1 MSNLLLFFVE
11 THIVSYNFS
20 WFTMPKR
27 NCTFTKELEN
37 DYPFLKKLCG
47 HNDRVKCQQCLS
59 EFSIAHGGRADI
71 KDHLKCVKHKASVS
85 AIASSS
91 SITSFFKNVE
101 PAENELSIAAKEAT
115 FAFHTAAH
123 DISFKTSDCSS
134 KLISKLFEPKFGSAR
149 TKCEAIITGVIA
161 PMARDELLN
170 DLKECNFLSISTDTS
185 NRHDIKLAPIVVRYF
200 VPEKGV
206 SVKLLDFRSV
216 TGETSEILA
225 NHLMS
230 IIKKHELEN
239 KVAAFCGDNCNTNFG
254 GVNRR
259 GTNNVFTKLKE
270 GLGVDIKGI
279 GCSAHIVHN
288 AIQHAVDG
296 LPVEIEAIVVKI
308 YKYFCIYT
316 VRVTNLKEFCE
327 TADIEYKKLVK
338 HGNTRF
344 LSLLPAVERI
354 LQLYEGLKSYFLA
367 QENCPLALR
376 QFFTTENGALYFWFV
391 HGQLNIFNKTIESME
406 KTNSTATDVG
416 MDLAQLKTNLQ
427 NRMKNKFIPQGA
439 KQLLNT
445 LKDST
450 SINVEVFMSDVH
462 DFYERCISYLELWQ
476 NSFDGA
482 EDFEWICLKN
492 ELSWG
497 EIEKAAEN
505 INKIQKPQ
513 SKPRIS
519 IDDLFDE
526 VILAKGFLQ
535 NADGATYSEKW
546 VQLFTHF
553 RKEHIELP
561 NLKKTVEFVMCLPGT
576 SAPVERIFS
585 QMKKMWSDD
594 RGRMEECV
602 VEALLTCKLNVNMS
616 CSEFY
621 DKIKNDK
628 KFLKKVHSSEKY
640 KTSVGE

>member
-1 MSNLLLFFVE
+1 MSTVLFFSSKPIFIE
-11 THIVSYNFS
+11 DFS
-20 WFTMPKR
+20 WLSMPKR

-71 KDHLKCVKHKASVS
+71 KDHVKCSKHKASVS

-91 SITSFFKNVE
+91 TITSFFKNAE

-115 FAFHTAAH
+115 FAFHTAMH

-161 PMARDELLN
+161 PMATDELHN

-185 NRHDIKLAPIVVRYF
+185 NRHDVKLAPIVVRYF
-200 VPEKGV
+200 VPERGI
-206 SVKLLDFRSV
+206 SVKLLDFQSV
-216 TGETSEILA
+216 SGETSEILA
-225 NHLMS
+225 NHIMS
-230 IIKKHELEN
+230 ILKKHEIEN

-259 GTNNVFTKLKE
+259 GTNNVYSRLKE
-270 GLGVDIKGI
+270 GLGVNIKGI

-288 AIQHAVDG
+288 TIQHGVDG

-354 LQLYEGLKSYFLA
+354 LQLFEGLKSYFLA
-367 QENCPLALR
+367 QVNCPLALR
-376 QFFTTENGALYFWFV
+376 QFFTTEIGELYFWFV
-391 HGQLNIFNKTIESME
+391 HGQLNVFNKTIESME

-416 MDLAQLKTNLQ
+416 MELAKLKTNLR
-427 NRMKNKFIPQGA
+427 NRMENKFLPQAA
-439 KQLLNT
+439 KRLLNK
-445 LKDST
+445 LKD
-450 SINVEVFMSDVH
+450 SINVENFMNDV
-462 DFYERCISYLELWQ
+462 DAFYGRCISYLELWEK
-476 NSFDGA
+476 SFDGA
-482 EDFEWICLKN
+482 EDFEWICLNN
-492 ELSWG
+492 ELNWS

-505 INKIQKPQ
+505 INKMQKPQ
-513 SKPRIS
+513 SQNPIM
-519 IDDLFDE
+519 IDELFDE
-526 VILAKGFLQ
+526 VSLAKGFLQ
-535 NADGATYSEKW
+535 NSNEASYSEKW

-553 RKEHIELP
+553 HKQHIEVP
-561 NLKKTVEFVMCLPGT
+561 NFKKIVEFAMCLPGT

-602 VEALLTCKLNVNMS
+602 VEALLTCKLNLNMS
-616 CSEFY
+616 CTEFY
-621 DKIKNDK
+621 DKIKHDK
-628 KFLKKVHSSEKY
+628 NFLKKVHSSEKY
-640 KTSVGE
+640 KANVGEL